1 MKAIGISNPYTSGK
15 VYIIWDIPHDKIN
28 GFEVYRDNKLIATS
42 FSEEGLHVFIPPTM
56 FDHDHHTN
64 LFKKILHISSCI
76 LMKMYINIST
86 TNIKLLRLERT
97 KMEMSW
103 KPLNQTRYLLKPSR
117 RYS

>member
-28 GFEVYRDNKLIATS
+28 GFEIYRDNELIATS

-64 LFKKILHISSCI
+64 LFKKDSTHQ
-76 LMKMYINIST
+76 LMYVDEDVYKYQHYEYKVVAIRKNE
-86 TNIKLLRLERT
+86 NGDV
-97 KMEMSW
+97 METIESAPIFIEAM
-103 KPLNQTRYLLKPSR
+103 
-117 RYS
+117 